1 MVGSDRLDKPVTAE
15 DIAAYARDGVCVLRG
30 VFTAQ
35 WLNALRSGVE
45 RNLAEPGPWAGEHGE
60 GQGKFFDD
68 YCNWE
73 RIPEYRSFV
82 YESPAAAIAA
92 AVMQSPTAQFF
103 HEHVLVKEPGT
114 VKRTPW
120 HQDAPYYCVDGGQ
133 TVSFWIPLD
142 AVAHEVCPEF
152 VAGSHLWQKLFY
164 PRSFA
169 NDTDYEYEG
178 GGFETIPDIEGA
190 RDKYDIRSWALEPGD
205 VILFHFRTVHGAPAN
220 PGEGRRRG
228 FAPRWLGEDARF
240 VARPGRTSPPYP
252 GIGLETG
259 ERMRED
265 WFPTIWPPLTSD

>member
-1 MVGSDRLDKPVTAE
+1 
-15 DIAAYARDGVCVLRG
+15 
-30 VFTAQ
+30 
-35 WLNALRSGVE
+35 
-45 RNLAEPGPWAGEHGE
+45 
-60 GQGKFFDD
+60 
-68 YCNWE
+68 
-73 RIPEYRSFV
+73 
-82 YESPAAAIAA
+82 
-92 AVMQSPTAQFF
+92 
-103 HEHVLVKEPGT
+103 
-114 VKRTPW
+114 
-120 HQDAPYYCVDGGQ
+120 
-133 TVSFWIPLD
+133 VSFWIPLD

>member
-1 MVGSDRLDKPVTAE
+1 MLT
-15 DIAAYARDGVCVLRG
+15 
-30 VFTAQ
+30 
-35 WLNALRSGVE
+35 
-45 RNLAEPGPWAGEHGE
+45 GPWAGEHGE

>member
-169 NDTDYEYEG
+169 
-178 GGFETIPDIEGA
+178 TIQIMNTRAAASKPFRILKAHGTNMT
-190 RDKYDIRSWALEPGD
+190 SAL
-205 VILFHFRTVHGAPAN
+205 
-220 PGEGRRRG
+220 GRWNR
-228 FAPRWLGEDARF
+228 A
-240 VARPGRTSPPYP
+240 
-252 GIGLETG
+252 
-259 ERMRED
+259 M
-265 WFPTIWPPLTSD
+265 